1 MKQVSLS
8 ESELRRRRAWLA
20 RLAEEH
26 PGQSAT
32 DPDLPAE
39 IRAAFSLSEEA
50 GAAFYGSLSDED
62 LLDVLRRR
70 AEELGRSPAQK
81 EIYWVW
87 RAYLRQRFG
96 KWPYALTAAGL
107 SKSAGSGGKSLS
119 RQEEERRQRAA
130 LLSEVRRAAAELGR
144 VPYPKDLPQVCEGL
158 RREYATW
165 ADVLAAAGVERVRT
179 VHPVTDLD
187 ARCRAMLEMLKAQ
200 AVELGRAPLRSEV
213 DETLRGTLVN
223 RCGSWRN
230 VLYQIGLEPVVHISP
245 FSGAALDRSPGRTRP
260 HSTALYDCYYR
271 LLSPGPDTRRNL
283 TLVEEL
289 ARSLGRP
296 PKRGEVP
303 AQVRRQL
310 QDACGSWANALYQ
323 LGLHTEPQ
331 GAGAPVQK

>member
-62 LLDVLRRR
+62 LLDVLR
-70 AEELGRSPAQK
+70 
-81 EIYWVW
+81 
-87 RAYLRQRFG
+87 QRFG

-144 VPYPKDLPQVCEGL
+144 VPHPKDLPQVCEGL

>member
-107 SKSAGSGGKSLS
+107 SKSAGSGGSGRHCS
-119 RQEEERRQRAA
+119 PRCAGPPPSWAGCPTPRICPRSARA
-130 LLSEVRRAAAELGR
+130 
-144 VPYPKDLPQVCEGL
+144 C
-158 RREYATW
+158 
-165 ADVLAAAGVERVRT
+165 AG
-179 VHPVTDLD
+179 
-187 ARCRAMLEMLKAQ
+187 
-200 AVELGRAPLRSEV
+200 
-213 DETLRGTLVN
+213 
-223 RCGSWRN
+223 
-230 VLYQIGLEPVVHISP
+230 
-245 FSGAALDRSPGRTRP
+245 
-260 HSTALYDCYYR
+260 STP
-271 LLSPGPDTRRNL
+271 PGPTCW
-283 TLVEEL
+283 
-289 ARSLGRP
+289 P
-296 PKRGEVP
+296 PR
-303 AQVRRQL
+303 AWS
-310 QDACGSWANALYQ
+310 AC
-323 LGLHTEPQ
+323 
-331 GAGAPVQK
+331 APSTP

>member
-1 MKQVSLS
+1 M
-8 ESELRRRRAWLA
+8 
-20 RLAEEH
+20 
-26 PGQSAT
+26 
-32 DPDLPAE
+32 
-39 IRAAFSLSEEA
+39 
-50 GAAFYGSLSDED
+50 
-62 LLDVLRRR
+62 
-70 AEELGRSPAQK
+70 
-81 EIYWVW
+81 
-87 RAYLRQRFG
+87 
-96 KWPYALTAAGL
+96 
-107 SKSAGSGGKSLS
+107 
-119 RQEEERRQRAA
+119 
-130 LLSEVRRAAAELGR
+130 RRAAAELGR
-144 VPYPKDLPQVCEGL
+144 VPHPKDLPQVCEGL